1 MRIEEQ
7 NGRRY
12 VMLTKIVRVPVEAV
26 VSIRP
31 AANGGSL
38 LVTDRGASVVCERY
52 EDLLAALNCEG
63 LKIG

>member
-1 MRIEEQ
+1 MRIEET

-12 VMLTKIVRVPVEAV
+12 VMLTKIVRVPVSAV

-38 LVTDRGASVVCERY
+38 IVTDRGASVVCERY
-52 EDLLAALNCEG
+52 EDLLAALNGESVN
-63 LKIG
+63 IG